1 VRCFLVGQV
10 IIVEATLVMRAHFGE
25 NKIPDQAM
33 FVLGVMVYIVLEV
46 GSLCPWTSYTML
58 GQHE

>member
-1 VRCFLVGQV
+1 V
-10 IIVEATLVMRAHFGE
+10 IIVEVTLVMRAHSGE

-33 FVLGVMVYIVLEV
+33 FVLGVVLSVNMVHIVLEV